1 MCPHIHIGLGKEV
14 RRAEK
19 KAIWAFKDFDNDA
32 YIENFLVNIIYLGML
47 SLHNISRHFIGCVN
61 E

>member
-19 KAIWAFKDFDNDA
+19 KAIWAFKEFDNDA
-32 YIENFLVNIIYLGML
+32 YIENFLVNIPGNAVIRQY
-47 SLHNISRHFIGCVN
+47 IQTFYRVC
-61 E
+61 

>member
-1 MCPHIHIGLGKEV
+1 M

-32 YIENFLVNIIYLGML
+32 YIEKFLVNIIYLGML
-47 SLHNISRHFIGCVN
+47 SSHNISRNFIGCVN